1 MIKLKNILNEDE
13 PKKEKKEAE
22 KEPAQKSLTSVDF
35 IDDRTREKIYTLSQS
50 INPNIR
56 KKILGLDFDSFL
68 QKFDTMMLKYAA
80 GENKNFTEVQ
90 ELGKQIQ
97 SISLAK
103 FSILS
108 DFELESSVKVVAEIY
123 EKKSK
128 EINDLIRTGIIS
140 DKKLTPIIKE
150 LDKHFSSDES
160 RLNYGISV
168 YRGVSDINVA
178 KKLVSIKSWEELG
191 FLSTSINPLISQKF
205 MDGGSVAG
213 SMRTPVFKIQLP
225 SGFPVLMVS
234 CKDNRFCTN
243 TEVILPRGCRFSVV
257 SKNEDL
263 NIYTLSV
270 ELPNA

>member
-13 PKKEKKEAE
+13 PKKEKEAE

-35 IDDRTREKIYTLSQS
+35 IDDKTRDKVYGLSQS
-50 INPNIR
+50 MNPNIR

-68 QKFDTMMLKYAA
+68 RKFDTMMLKYAA
-80 GENKNFTEVQ
+80 GENKNFSEVQ

-108 DFELESSVKVVAEIY
+108 DFQLESSTKNAVEIY
-123 EKKSK
+123 KKKSK

-160 RLNYGISV
+160 RLKYGISV

-191 FLSTSINPLISQKF
+191 LLSTSINPLISQKF
-205 MDGGSVAG
+205 MESGSVAS
-213 SMRTPVFKIQLP
+213 SMRTPVFKIQLK

-234 CKDNRFCTN
+234 CDDDRFCTS
-243 TEVILPRGCRFSVV
+243 TEVILPRGCKFSVV

-270 ELPNA
+270 ELSNA